1 MADATQE
8 LMLRVRG
15 DNSGADKAIAQT
27 TKSLNRL
34 KVSGEKA
41 GGAFRNFSRS
51 LSEAKT
57 GADLAAGAAESLASI
72 VGKSLAGAV
81 AVGAVKLFTDQINKM
96 GESVKESAV
105 AASKAF
111 ADIENAGAAMNLAEA
126 QSQVKG
132 LEANISSIQTT
143 LDYLDRSPLQN
154 FIANATGVRE
164 SLDGLQASQ
173 QRLRDTELA
182 AGLMSQNI
190 SEVKLAGLDEEGKAL
205 EKINQEYK
213 DRGKIA
219 ASMTDN
225 PARAQYQSESK
236 DKFDRDRS
244 ALLDKQAKANAEL
257 QIKFTNKVYDAE
269 QKLAEQEDARANKS
283 QQERF
288 DRINKNNNSIHKQ
301 EIYNI
306 EENAKME
313 AEADDRKFKR
323 LIRNATQEREQQKRI
338 SKTSGET
345 SGGVLGAT
353 KGGDRTLETARIQR
367 ERQLKTENY
376 KTAQS
381 VAPTQRDRE
390 KLAAQQAAREMPSLA
405 EQMQGGLNG
414 IDPSQLAGAA
424 AAGKFE
430 RDRAFGPAKMG
441 GITQGKLGEEQGSV
455 SKETLSALK
464 ALVDL
469 MKSGTVVK

>member
-1 MADATQE
+1 
-8 LMLRVRG
+8 
-15 DNSGADKAIAQT
+15 
-27 TKSLNRL
+27 
-34 KVSGEKA
+34 
-41 GGAFRNFSRS
+41 
-51 LSEAKT
+51 
-57 GADLAAGAAESLASI
+57 
-72 VGKSLAGAV
+72 
-81 AVGAVKLFTDQINKM
+81 
-96 GESVKESAV
+96 
-105 AASKAF
+105 
-111 ADIENAGAAMNLAEA
+111 
-126 QSQVKG
+126 
-132 LEANISSIQTT
+132 
-143 LDYLDRSPLQN
+143 
-154 FIANATGVRE
+154 
-164 SLDGLQASQ
+164 
-173 QRLRDTELA
+173 
-182 AGLMSQNI
+182 
-190 SEVKLAGLDEEGKAL
+190 
-205 EKINQEYK
+205 
-213 DRGKIA
+213 
-219 ASMTDN
+219 
-225 PARAQYQSESK
+225 
-236 DKFDRDRS
+236 
-244 ALLDKQAKANAEL
+244 LLDKQAKANAEL